1 MHLSRDGIQMSGDQI
16 ESEIDQIA
24 PEQISRFF
32 LFDGEL
38 LGEYESLLI
47 EGSEQGRQIREAIEQ
62 VLGVPALINGRTE
75 LGAIL
80 KSATKRQSSELSHI
94 QGLEKQAERQLEL
107 TAKQDAY
114 DRDLQELQ
122 AKLARVRA
130 DREGSMTI
138 WKPQHR
144 CSLRRGSWM
153 LCQFRKTHSKK
164 FERESVQNVCS
175 FWHKRGRT
183 F

>member
-1 MHLSRDGIQMSGDQI
+1 VHLSRDGVQMSGDQI
-16 ESEIDQIA
+16 ESEVDQIA

-107 TAKQDAY
+107 TASQFVLLVHSGEIRPETDLASIRPRIGAAY
-114 DRDLQELQ
+114 RITEVTATQSQ
-122 AKLARVRA
+122 
-130 DREGSMTI
+130 I
-138 WKPQHR
+138 
-144 CSLRRGSWM
+144 
-153 LCQFRKTHSKK
+153 
-164 FERESVQNVCS
+164 ERTTV
-175 FWHKRGRT
+175 
-183 F
+183 